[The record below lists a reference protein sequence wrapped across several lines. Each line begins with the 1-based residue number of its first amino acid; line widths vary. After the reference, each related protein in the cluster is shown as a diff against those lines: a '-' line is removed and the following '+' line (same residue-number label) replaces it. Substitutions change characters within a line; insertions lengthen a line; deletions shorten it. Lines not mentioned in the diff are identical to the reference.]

1 MNLPLTSALLAE
13 DKPAEDTATAEVD
26 LAKLVRPRV
35 PGTFNLQTRSRTET
49 ESGEVK
55 VVKEDQP
62 WEVAETAIIVCDM
75 WDDVYC
81 QMAAQRVD
89 MMAPRMNEVLTA
101 ARAHGALIIHAPSGC
116 MDFYKGSFNRDRA
129 IKAPFSKTPFEL
141 KGWCYLDPESE
152 AEMPVVTEIS
162 PCDDPVTPPMVR
174 VYTRQHEDI
183 KIIGYDAISDNGQ
196 EVYNL
201 LQQEGIKN
209 VVMMGVHTNMCVLG
223 RPFGIRQLTRLGFNV
238 ALARDLTDA
247 MYDPRQPPYVSHVRG
262 TELVIEHIEQYWCPS
277 IEGKDLMTVI
287 PGSNDP
293 QPETNQATVSIT
305 E

>member
-1 MNLPLTSALLAE
+1 MAGSLLVAE
-13 DKPAEDTATAEVD
+13 NKPNAATPPAAPNFEQ
-26 LAKLVRPRV
+26 LVRPRV
-35 PGTFNLQTRSRTET
+35 PGEFLLHTRSRVET
-49 ESGEVK
+49 ENGDIK
-55 VVKEDQP
+55 VVEEEKP
-62 WEVAETAIIVCDM
+62 WKVSETAIIVCDM
-75 WDDVYC
+75 WDDLYC

-89 MMAPRMNEVLTA
+89 MMAPKMNEVLTA
-101 ARAHGALIIHAPSGC
+101 ARAHGAFIIHAPSGC
-116 MDFYKGSFNRDRA
+116 MDFYKGSFNRQRA
-129 IKAPFSKTPFEL
+129 ERAPFSEAPIKL
-141 KGWCYLDPESE
+141 QGWCYLDPESE
-152 AEMPVVTEIS
+152 AEMPVVTEVS
-162 PCDDPVTPPMVR
+162 PCDDPITPPAVR
-174 VYTRQHEDI
+174 IYTRQHEKI

-201 LQQEGIKN
+201 LKQEGIKN

-223 RPFGIRQLTRLGFNV
+223 RPFGIRQLTRMGFNV

-277 IEGKDLMTVI
+277 IEGIDLTTVI

-293 QPETNQATVSIT
+293 KPKEEQRAVSKK